1 MVHRRV
7 LCNWAWEMWRS
18 WGRWFC
24 FPSRP
29 APSSTESWFIGLA
42 PWFSLWTTNAKTLA
56 GLVCYN
62 VSIWRWFGSGFS
74 GRERNKLVFWA
85 KTRYDFFFFS
95 NSCNFFLKY
104 FIDQKKESHG
114 LLLQPTYLNS
124 THHDIGHLHNNEVCH
139 YSNLQLSNL
148 QVWWVTKAFYH

>member
-1 MVHRRV
+1 MLGFREKVDLERSEIVEAEVESLQVGEVAQAWDLRIQNSENGAVIGFQGEREREREMVHRRV
-7 LCNWAWEMWRS
+7 LCNWAWEMWQS

-29 APSSTESWFIGLA
+29 APSSTESWFIGLV

-62 VSIWRWFGSGFS
+62 VSIWRWFGSGVS

-85 KTRYDFFFFS
+85 KTRYDFFFFFS
-95 NSCNFFLKY
+95 QFL
-104 FIDQKKESHG
+104 
-114 LLLQPTYLNS
+114 
-124 THHDIGHLHNNEVCH
+124 
-139 YSNLQLSNL
+139 
-148 QVWWVTKAFYH
+148 